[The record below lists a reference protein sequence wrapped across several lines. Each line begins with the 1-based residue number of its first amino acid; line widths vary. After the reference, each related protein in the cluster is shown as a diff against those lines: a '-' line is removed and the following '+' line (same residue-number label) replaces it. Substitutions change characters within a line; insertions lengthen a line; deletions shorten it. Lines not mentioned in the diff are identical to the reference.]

1 MDARPLRD
9 DGQPDFPKNAARTA
23 QGLVLDDKIAN
34 DHPREGSLV
43 EGSDSMKVVDAVP
56 RQAAPAGLIASSGP
70 SPARSAAA
78 PVIVAKGLTVGYK
91 LHRERKKLTAL
102 RNIDL
107 TINRGE
113 FVVLVGPS
121 GCGKTTF
128 INAIAGLVEPWEGT
142 IEVNGKPVNG
152 PGPDRAMVFQDYA
165 LMPWRTVE
173 ANIRMPFEFQDLGLS
188 KQEMDERVRRY
199 IDLVDLTGFEKSY
212 PYELSGGMKQRVGIA
227 RALVSEPDI
236 LLADEPF
243 AAIDA
248 MTREAMQSELERFVA
263 KTGQTVVFITHS
275 IDEAVILGDRVAVIS
290 YRPGQIKEI
299 VDVNLP
305 RPRFD
310 YDVKTLPE
318 YSELRDHIWRLVKDE
333 ALQTAR
339 GAQ

>member
-1 MDARPLRD
+1 LAEEPDGMSMMDSM
-9 DGQPDFPKNAARTA
+9 
-23 QGLVLDDKIAN
+23 
-34 DHPREGSLV
+34 PREAAEAGSV
-43 EGSDSMKVVDAVP
+43 QRSGKGPATGSAT
-56 RQAAPAGLIASSGP
+56 
-70 SPARSAAA
+70 
-78 PVIVAKGLTVGYK
+78 PVIVAKNLTVGYK

-102 RNIDL
+102 RDISL
-107 TINRGE
+107 TVNRGE

-142 IEVNGKPVNG
+142 IEVNGKPIAG

-173 ANIRMPFEFQDLGLS
+173 SNVRMPFEFQNLGLT
-188 KQEMDERVRRY
+188 KREMDERVRRY
-199 IDLVDLTGFEKSY
+199 MDLVDLTGFEKSY

-299 VDVNLP
+299 VKVNLP

-318 YSELRDHIWRLVKDE
+318 FSELRDHIWRLVKDE

-339 GAQ
+339 GAE

>member
-1 MDARPLRD
+1 MTLLATK
-9 DGQPDFPKNAARTA
+9 PD
-23 QGLVLDDKIAN
+23 LI
-34 DHPREGSLV
+34 
-43 EGSDSMKVVDAVP
+43 
-56 RQAAPAGLIASSGP
+56 PADP
-70 SPARSAAA
+70 SPARAAAKAA
-78 PVIVAKGLTVGYK
+78 PVIVSEGLTVGYK
-91 LHRERKKLTAL
+91 LHRERKLLTAL
-102 RNIDL
+102 KDVSL
-107 TINRGE
+107 TVNRGE

-128 INAIAGLVEPWEGT
+128 INAIAGLVEPWEGS
-142 IEVNGKPVNG
+142 ILVNGRPIAG

-173 ANIRMPFEFQDLGLS
+173 SNVRMPFEFQNLGLS

-199 IDLVDLTGFEKSY
+199 IELVDLKGFEKSY

-248 MTREAMQSELERFVA
+248 MTREAMQGELERFVA

-275 IDEAVILGDRVAVIS
+275 IDEAVILADRVVVIS
-290 YRPGQIKEI
+290 FRPGRVKEV

-339 GAQ
+339 GGDG

>member
-1 MDARPLRD
+1 MSAGPS
-9 DGQPDFPKNAARTA
+9 GH
-23 QGLVLDDKIAN
+23 G
-34 DHPREGSLV
+34 
-43 EGSDSMKVVDAVP
+43 
-56 RQAAPAGLIASSGP
+56 PAGS
-70 SPARSAAA
+70 R
-78 PVIVAKGLTVGYK
+78 PVIVARNVTVGYQ

-102 RNIDL
+102 RDFSL
-107 TINRGE
+107 TVDRGE

-128 INAIAGLVEPWEGT
+128 INAVSGLVQPWEGT
-142 IEVNGKPVNG
+142 IEVNGRPVTG

-173 ANIRMPFEFQDLGLS
+173 SNIRMPFELQKLDLS
-188 KQEMDERVRRY
+188 KQEMSDRVRHY
-199 IDLVDLTGFEKSY
+199 IDLVGLTGFERSF

-227 RALVSEPDI
+227 RALVCEPDI

-248 MTREAMQSELERFVA
+248 MTREAMQSELERIVA

-275 IDEAVILGDRVAVIS
+275 IDEAITLADRVVVIS
-290 YRPGQIKEI
+290 FRPGRIKEV

-310 YDVKTLPE
+310 HDLKILPK
-318 YSELRDHIWRLVKDE
+318 YGELHDHIWRLVKDE
-333 ALQTAR
+333 ALRTAR
-339 GAQ
+339 GAAR

>member
-1 MDARPLRD
+1 MPAVEEATGPQGDL
-9 DGQPDFPKNAARTA
+9 GQSA
-23 QGLVLDDKIAN
+23 QSV
-34 DHPREGSLV
+34 
-43 EGSDSMKVVDAVP
+43 
-56 RQAAPAGLIASSGP
+56 
-70 SPARSAAA
+70 
-78 PVIVAKGLTVGYK
+78 PVISAKNVTVGYK
-91 LHRERKKLTAL
+91 LHRERKQLTAL
-102 RNIDL
+102 RDITVDVKK
-107 TINRGE
+107 GE

-128 INAIAGLVEPWEGT
+128 INAVAGLVDPWEGS
-142 IEVNGKPVNG
+142 ILVNGQPVKG

-173 ANIRMPFEFQDLGLS
+173 SNIRMPFEFQNLGLS
-188 KQEMDERVRRY
+188 KQEMDARVRRY
-199 IDLVDLTGFEKSY
+199 IDLVDLTGFEKSF

-248 MTREAMQSELERFVA
+248 MTREAMQSELEQFVA
-263 KTGQTVVFITHS
+263 KTGQTVIFITHS
-275 IDEAVILGDRVAVIS
+275 IDEAVILGDRVVVIS

-299 VDVNLP
+299 VDVSLP

-318 YSELRDHIWRLVKDE
+318 YGDMRDHIWRLVKDE
-333 ALQTAR
+333 ALQSAR
-339 GAQ
+339 GV

>member
-1 MDARPLRD
+1 MTIAEANLEGKAAPASRRPTD
-9 DGQPDFPKNAARTA
+9 PGA
-23 QGLVLDDKIAN
+23 
-34 DHPREGSLV
+34 
-43 EGSDSMKVVDAVP
+43 GSDS
-56 RQAAPAGLIASSGP
+56 
-70 SPARSAAA
+70 AA
-78 PVIVAKGLTVGYK
+78 PVIVSKGLTVGYK
-91 LHRERKKLTAL
+91 LHRERKQLTAL
-102 RNIDL
+102 RNINL

-128 INAIAGLVEPWEGT
+128 INAISGLVEPWEGT
-142 IEVNGKPVNG
+142 IEVNGKPVTG
-152 PGPDRAMVFQDYA
+152 PGPDRGMVFQDYA

-173 ANIRMPFEFQDLGLS
+173 SNIRMPFEMQKLDLS
-188 KQEMDERVRRY
+188 KEEMDERVRRY
-199 IDLVDLTGFEKSY
+199 IELVDLTGFEKSF

-275 IDEAVILGDRVAVIS
+275 IDEAVILGDRVVVIS

-310 YDVKTLPE
+310 DERDVKMLPE
-318 YSELRDHIWRLVKDE
+318 YSDLREHIWRLVKDE

-339 GAQ
+339 GAK